1 MNTPVIMNAHPMRIA
16 PALMRRDWKSFYWS
30 LAIVLLLVLQLWSGT
45 DPAFALLVA
54 LFCSLTYL
62 AVKEAGGPATTTGFC
77 IVYLAVQNVLVSQVA
92 KVILWDPADHKLI
105 HPLVTMGVY
114 DCTLAGIYLA
124 AVASRRL
131 GTTRRRPLFPPITDP
146 ERLKWIAYVS
156 TALFVASA
164 ASTVKMGAEIGA
176 GEHEYGGLSGIVA
189 QFNLLGIAVASGT
202 AYMIT
207 ASKGRKSVGLVNAVS
222 IGIPFCGGLLGA
234 SREGLTS
241 AVVLYFVT
249 CFMFRFRFR
258 FIHYAVLIGGMC
270 FAQYILFPYALYA
283 RGVVRTPDM
292 QKNVQLAYVA
302 LLDVISDPVRYQTS
316 LEKTGHDSQVT
327 RVYLYYDKPRSTLDR
342 FTLIKATDAL
352 VDATL
357 RDGTV
362 GMDNI
367 TPGFLM
373 PIPRSLYPDKPFFSV
388 SNQLAHREPGLVG
401 KNDHGTGITT
411 GFAGDAFSSYGWTGA
426 LVIPFLLMFG
436 WFCLLRF
443 LVRDSLWN
451 NIFGL
456 ALVLQIANNLS
467 AAPLAPL
474 LAGLLASPILYTF
487 AFWAILRLAGFAT
500 RTQEKIL
507 AARRQAAVRERS
519 EVLAGRRHPSTR
531 RLLLASSKD
540 DPLP

>member
-1 MNTPVIMNAHPMRIA
+1 MNTPAITNAHPMRIA
-16 PALMRRDWKSFYWS
+16 PALMRRDWKPFYWS

-114 DCTLAGIYLA
+114 DRTLAGIYLA

-131 GTTRRRPLFPPITDP
+131 GTTRRRPLFAPITDP
-146 ERLKWIAYVS
+146 ERLKWIAWVS
-156 TALFVASA
+156 TALFVAGSVSIARGSA
-164 ASTVKMGAEIGA
+164 DPGT
-176 GEHEYGGLSGIVA
+176 GEHQYGGLSGIVG
-189 QFNLLGIAVASGT
+189 QFNLIGIAVASGT

-207 ASKGRKSVGLVNAVS
+207 ASKGRRSIGLVNLIS
-222 IGIPFCGGLLGA
+222 IGFTFLSGIIGA
-234 SREGLTS
+234 SREGITS

-258 FIHYAVLIGGMC
+258 FIHYAVLIGGIC

-292 QKNVQLAYVA
+292 QKNIQLASGA
-302 LLDVISDPVRYQTS
+302 LLDVISDPLRYQT
-316 LEKTGHDSQVT
+316 LPEKTSYDSQVS

-401 KNDHGTGITT
+401 KNDHSTGITT
-411 GFAGDAFSSYGWTGA
+411 GFAGDAFSSYGWAGA
-426 LVIPFLLMFG
+426 FVLPFLLMFG
-436 WFCLLRF
+436 WFCFLRF
-443 LVRDSLWN
+443 LVQDSLWN

-456 ALVLQIANNLS
+456 ALFLQVSHNLS
-467 AAPLAPL
+467 EAPLGPL
-474 LAGLLASPILYTF
+474 VAGLIASPILYTL

-519 EVLAGRRHPSTR
+519 EVLAGRRHASGR
-531 RLLLASSKD
+531 RLLIASGKD
-540 DPLP
+540 DRLP